1 MFKKCLLFKKS
12 DVKQALRKNRNSA
25 QKMPHLYKKLNPV
38 VAAFLLEWLGRS
50 ALARFGQHLAHSS
63 DALVRLWIRSQ
74 NMQLRLNLNNNNI
87 FQVLC
92 TL

>member
-1 MFKKCLLFKKS
+1 MLCCKSPNSVKKRRAYKP
-12 DVKQALRKNRNSA
+12 LRAAGAFEIWRST
-25 QKMPHLYKKLNPV
+25 KLNPV
-38 VAAFLLEWLGRS
+38 VAEFLLEWLDRS

-74 NMQLRLNLNNNNI
+74 NIQLRLNLNNNNI